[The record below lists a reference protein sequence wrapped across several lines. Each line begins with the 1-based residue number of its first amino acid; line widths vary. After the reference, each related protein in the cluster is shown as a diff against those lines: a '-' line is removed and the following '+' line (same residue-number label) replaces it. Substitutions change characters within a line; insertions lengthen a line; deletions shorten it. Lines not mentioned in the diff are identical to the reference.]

1 MGTSPIPF
9 FDNTYIKGIIMFN
22 TYQAGTDLAFSVM
35 VGNERV
41 RIVFEGKTTGSSV
54 YMTRDP
60 KLQKA
65 IESHYW
71 FNDKFFLAESVDEKK
86 EAAEAKKKAAAK
98 AKKKVADEK
107 KTHVVTD
114 VEDAKDYLA
123 ETFGVSRSKMKT
135 KEDILAIAKEKGV
148 ELEGLE

>member
-1 MGTSPIPF
+1 
-9 FDNTYIKGIIMFN
+9 MFN
-22 TYQAGTDLAFSVM
+22 KYQAGTDLAFSVM
-35 VGNERV
+35 VGDERM
-41 RIVFEGKTTGSSV
+41 RIVFEGKTMGSSV

-60 KLQKA
+60 KVQKA

-71 FNDKFFLAESVDEKK
+71 FKDKFFLAESIDDKK

-114 VEDAKDYLA
+114 FEDAKDYLA
-123 ETFGVSRSKMKT
+123 ETYGVSRSKMKT
-135 KEDILAIAKEKGV
+135 KEDILDIAKEKGV

>member
-1 MGTSPIPF
+1 
-9 FDNTYIKGIIMFN
+9 MFKK
-22 TYQAGTDLAFSVM
+22 YQAGSDLAFSVM
-35 VGNERV
+35 VGNERM
-41 RIVFEGKTTGSSV
+41 RIVFEGKTMGSSI

-60 KLQKA
+60 KVQKA

-71 FNDKFFLAESVDEKK
+71 FKDKFFLVETVDKKK

-98 AKKKVADEK
+98 TKKKVADEK

-114 VEDAKDYLA
+114 FEDAKDYLA
-123 ETFGVSRSKMKT
+123 ETYGVSRSKMKT
-135 KEDILAIAKEKGV
+135 KEDILEIAKEKGV

>member
-1 MGTSPIPF
+1 
-9 FDNTYIKGIIMFN
+9 MFN
-22 TYQAGTDLAFSVM
+22 KYQAGTDLAFSVM
-35 VGNERV
+35 VGNERM
-41 RIVFEGKTTGSSV
+41 RINFEGKSTGSSV

-60 KLQKA
+60 KVQKA

-71 FNDKFFLAESVDEKK
+71 FNDKFFLVESIDEKK
-86 EAAEAKKKAAAK
+86 EAAKAKRKAAAE

-123 ETFGVSRSKMKT
+123 ETYGVSRSKMKT
-135 KEDILAIAKEKGV
+135 KEDILAVAKEKGV

>member
-1 MGTSPIPF
+1 M
-9 FDNTYIKGIIMFN
+9 
-22 TYQAGTDLAFSVM
+22 AFSVM

-41 RIVFEGKTTGSSV
+41 RIVFEGKTMGSSV
-54 YMTRDP
+54 YITRDP

-98 AKKKVADEK
+98 TKKKVDEK
-107 KTHVVTD
+107 KTHIVTD
-114 VEDAKDYLA
+114 VEDAKEYLA
-123 ETFGVSRSKMKT
+123 EAFGVSRSKMKT
-135 KEDILAIAKEKGV
+135 KDDILAIAKEKGV

>member
-1 MGTSPIPF
+1 
-9 FDNTYIKGIIMFN
+9 MFKK
-22 TYQAGTDLAFSVM
+22 YQAGTDLAFSVM
-35 VGNERV
+35 VGNERM
-41 RIVFEGKTTGSSV
+41 RINFEGKTMGSSI
-54 YMTRDP
+54 YMTRAP
-60 KLQKA
+60 KVQKA

-71 FNDKFFLAESVDEKK
+71 FKDKFFLVESIDEKK
-86 EAAEAKKKAAAK
+86 EAAETKKKAAAK

-107 KTHVVTD
+107 KTHIVTD
-114 VEDAKDYLA
+114 VEDAKEYLA

>member
-1 MGTSPIPF
+1 
-9 FDNTYIKGIIMFN
+9 MFN
-22 TYQAGTDLAFSVM
+22 KYQAGTDLAFSVM
-35 VGNERV
+35 VGNERM
-41 RIVFEGKTTGSSV
+41 RILFEGKSTGSSV

-60 KLQKA
+60 KVQKA

-71 FNDKFFLAESVDEKK
+71 FNDKFFLVESIDEKK
-86 EAAEAKKKAAAK
+86 EAAEAKKKDAAK

-107 KTHVVTD
+107 KTHLVTD

-123 ETFGVSRSKMKT
+123 ETYGVSRSKMKT
-135 KEDILAIAKEKGV
+135 KEDILDIAKEKGV

>member
-1 MGTSPIPF
+1 
-9 FDNTYIKGIIMFN
+9 MFKK
-22 TYQAGTDLAFSVM
+22 YQAGTDLAFSVM
-35 VGNERV
+35 VGDERM
-41 RIVFEGKTTGSSV
+41 RIVFEGKTMGNSI

-60 KLQKA
+60 NVQKA

-71 FNDKFFLAESVDEKK
+71 FNDKFFLAESIDEKK
-86 EAAEAKKKAAAK
+86 EAAEEKKKAAAK
-98 AKKKVADEK
+98 AKKKEADEK

-123 ETFGVSRSKMKT
+123 ETYGVSRSKMKT
-135 KEDILAIAKEKGV
+135 KEDILAIAKEKCV

>member
-1 MGTSPIPF
+1 M
-9 FDNTYIKGIIMFN
+9 YKK
-22 TYQAGTDLAFSVM
+22 YQAGTDLSFSVM

-41 RIVFEGKTTGSSV
+41 RVVFEGKTMGCSI
-54 YMTRDP
+54 YGTRDE

-71 FNDKFFLAESVDEKK
+71 FNDKFFLVESIDEKK

-123 ETFGVSRSKMKT
+123 ETFGVSRSKLKT
-135 KEDILAIAKEKGV
+135 KEDILSIAKEKGV

>member
-1 MGTSPIPF
+1 M
-9 FDNTYIKGIIMFN
+9 YKK
-22 TYQAGTDLAFSVM
+22 YQAGTDLSFSVM

-41 RIVFEGKTTGSSV
+41 RVVFEGKTMGCSI
-54 YMTRDP
+54 YGTRDE

-71 FNDKFFLAESVDEKK
+71 FNDKFFLVESIDEKK

-123 ETFGVSRSKMKT
+123 ETYGVSRSKMKT

>member
-1 MGTSPIPF
+1 
-9 FDNTYIKGIIMFN
+9 MFN
-22 TYQAGTDLAFSVM
+22 KYQAGTDLAFSVM
-35 VGNERV
+35 VGDERM
-41 RIVFEGKTTGSSV
+41 RIVFEGKTMGNSV

-60 KLQKA
+60 NVQKA

-71 FNDKFFLAESVDEKK
+71 FNDKFFLAESIDEKN
-86 EAAEAKKKAAAK
+86 EAAEEKKKAAAK

-114 VEDAKDYLA
+114 FEDAKDYLA
-123 ETFGVSRSKMKT
+123 ETYGVSRSKMKT
-135 KEDILAIAKEKGV
+135 KEDILAIAKEKCV

>member
-1 MGTSPIPF
+1 
-9 FDNTYIKGIIMFN
+9 MFN
-22 TYQAGTDLAFSVM
+22 KYQAGSDLAFSVM
-35 VGNERV
+35 VGNERM
-41 RIVFEGKTTGSSV
+41 RIVFEGKTMGSSV

-60 KLQKA
+60 KVQKA

-71 FNDKFFLAESVDEKK
+71 FKDKFFLAESIDEKK
-86 EAAEAKKKAAAK
+86 EAAEVKKKAAAK
-98 AKKKVADEK
+98 TKKKVADEK

-114 VEDAKDYLA
+114 IEDAKDYLA
-123 ETFGVSRSKMKT
+123 ETFSVSRSKMKT

>member
-1 MGTSPIPF
+1 
-9 FDNTYIKGIIMFN
+9 MFN
-22 TYQAGTDLAFSVM
+22 KYQAGTDLAFSVM
-35 VGNERV
+35 VGNERM
-41 RIVFEGKTTGSSV
+41 RIVFDGKSGGCSV
-54 YMTRDP
+54 YMPRVP
-60 KLQKA
+60 KVQKA

-71 FNDKFFLAESVDEKK
+71 FNDKFFLVESIDEKK

-123 ETFGVSRSKMKT
+123 ETYGVSRSKMKT
-135 KEDILAIAKEKGV
+135 KEDILEIAKEKGV

>member
-1 MGTSPIPF
+1 M
-9 FDNTYIKGIIMFN
+9 YKK
-22 TYQAGTDLAFSVM
+22 YQAGTDLSFSVM

-41 RIVFEGKTTGSSV
+41 RVVFEGKTMGCSI
-54 YMTRDP
+54 YGTRDE

-71 FNDKFFLAESVDEKK
+71 FKDKFFLVEAVDEKK
-86 EAAEAKKKAAAK
+86 EAAEAKKRAAANTKKKAAE
-98 AKKKVADEK
+98 EK
-107 KTHVVTD
+107 KTHIVTD
-114 VEDAKDYLA
+114 FEDARDYLA
-123 ETFGVSRSKMKT
+123 ETFGVSRSKLKT

>member
-1 MGTSPIPF
+1 M
-9 FDNTYIKGIIMFN
+9 YKK
-22 TYQAGTDLAFSVM
+22 YQAGTDLSFSVM

-41 RIVFEGKTTGSSV
+41 RVVFEGKTMGCSI
-54 YMTRDP
+54 YGTRDE

-71 FNDKFFLAESVDEKK
+71 FKDKFFFVEAVDEKK
-86 EAAEAKKKAAAK
+86 EAAEAKKRAAAK
-98 AKKKVADEK
+98 TKKKAADDK
-107 KTHVVTD
+107 KTHIVTD
-114 VEDAKDYLA
+114 VEDAKEYMA

-135 KEDILAIAKEKGV
+135 KDEILAIAKEKGV

>member
-1 MGTSPIPF
+1 
-9 FDNTYIKGIIMFN
+9 MFN
-22 TYQAGTDLAFSVM
+22 KYQAGTDLAFSVM
-35 VGNERV
+35 VGDERM
-41 RIVFEGKTTGSSV
+41 RIVFEGKSTGSSF

-60 KLQKA
+60 KVQKA

-71 FNDKFFLAESVDEKK
+71 FNDKFFLVESIDEKK

-98 AKKKVADEK
+98 TKKKVDDEK

-114 VEDAKDYLA
+114 FEDAKDYLA
-123 ETFGVSRSKMKT
+123 DTYGVSRSKMKT
-135 KEDILAIAKEKGV
+135 KEDIFVIAKEKGV

>member
-1 MGTSPIPF
+1 M
-9 FDNTYIKGIIMFN
+9 YKK
-22 TYQAGTDLAFSVM
+22 YQAGTDLSFSVM

-41 RIVFEGKTTGSSV
+41 RVVFEGKTMGCSI
-54 YMTRDP
+54 YDTRDE

-71 FNDKFFLAESVDEKK
+71 FKDKFFLVEAVDEKK
-86 EAAEAKKKAAAK
+86 EAAEAKKRAAAK
-98 AKKKVADEK
+98 TKKKAAEEK

-114 VEDAKDYLA
+114 FEDARDYLA
-123 ETFGVSRSKMKT
+123 ETFGVSRSKLKT

>member
-1 MGTSPIPF
+1 
-9 FDNTYIKGIIMFN
+9 MFN
-22 TYQAGTDLAFSVM
+22 KYQAGSDLAFSVM
-35 VGNERV
+35 VGNERM
-41 RIVFEGKTTGSSV
+41 RIIFEGRSMGSSV

-60 KLQKA
+60 KVQKA

-71 FNDKFFLAESVDEKK
+71 FNDKFFLVESIDEKK
-86 EAAEAKKKAAAK
+86 EAAEAKKKAAEAKKKAAAK

-107 KTHVVTD
+107 KTHIVTD
-114 VEDAKDYLA
+114 VEDAKEYLA

-135 KEDILAIAKEKGV
+135 KEDILCIAKEKGV

>member
-1 MGTSPIPF
+1 
-9 FDNTYIKGIIMFN
+9 MFN
-22 TYQAGTDLAFSVM
+22 KYQAGTDLAFSVM
-35 VGNERV
+35 VGDERM
-41 RIVFEGKTTGSSV
+41 RIVFDGKSTGSSF

-60 KLQKA
+60 KVQKA

-71 FNDKFFLAESVDEKK
+71 FNDKVFLVEIVVETKDADG
-86 EAAEAKKKAAAK
+86 AKKKTAAK
-98 AKKKVADEK
+98 TKKKVADDK

-114 VEDAKDYLA
+114 FEDAKDYLA
-123 ETFGVSRSKMKT
+123 ETYGVSRSKMKT

>member
-1 MGTSPIPF
+1 
-9 FDNTYIKGIIMFN
+9 MFN
-22 TYQAGTDLAFSVM
+22 KYQAGTDLAFSVM
-35 VGNERV
+35 VGDERM
-41 RIVFEGKTTGSSV
+41 RIVFEGKTMGNSV

-60 KLQKA
+60 NVQKA

-71 FNDKFFLAESVDEKK
+71 FNDKFFLAESIDEKK
-86 EAAEAKKKAAAK
+86 EAAEEKKKAASK

-123 ETFGVSRSKMKT
+123 ETYGVSRSKMKT
-135 KEDILAIAKEKGV
+135 KEDILAIANEKGV